1 MAVGARISSANLSGK
16 TATVTFTPYTG
27 QTSGSTVNLGT
38 KVIPFNNITAHPY
51 GDYSIYLPEY
61 DYTYTVNVPQPS
73 NNPQTVVYIDRMVGS
88 NNYGAAF
95 LNFSDFT
102 AEIIDLGVD
111 SSYWNNSN
119 VYPLQDSGYM
129 YEFGSNSNGGE
140 RLVIF
145 TNESGLE
152 IGRYSGATDSYDG
165 EALDGRIVS
174 FEDGENG
181 VLTYSNGTDVF
192 TYTWDPQTHYIDIEN
207 DWYAVTSNNTFI
219 VKKNEV
225 GQWND
230 NGNGQ
235 SYLINGNDG
244 TTTSFKT
251 WTDGTN
257 VRHKMMP
264 NTDFIVVET
273 QSGNTYT
280 NLQICNA
287 SGTTLETI
295 SLTGA
300 TYTSREDEFLG
311 STKYCAMYYNYDDNQ
326 VDYKIIHYNGETE
339 TLRQTTHARG
349 SNFPE
354 FSMDGDEDFWAND
367 SAEKTGGVVIT
378 FYNNLDYSP
387 IGNVSSYCDI
397 MYMLDNQTTFNTYTA
412 ANNTEIQISS
422 YGQLSNIYRARIS
435 TGDFFEILTISTT
448 GGTITTTNI
457 PISGITNVN
466 SYYLG
471 DRNVYV
477 ILTNDNNYLD
487 ALLIN
492 VNGSIMDRVSKT
504 LNSSYSY
511 SMNSQGRLGYL
522 AIDTN
527 EGDEGYYVYSGS
539 TGFTSTDYYD
549 GTDTPNTYY
558 TDTFQESEVMLLYSE
573 GSSSTAFRVLSTTG
587 ITSDL
592 QFPSHNYKSTLVGE
606 TKFMLVYQDDISS
619 VTVINLYNFSGQ
631 LLKSHETTYSGYDD
645 AYAISD
651 RFFVKFNGDEGNEFF
666 LVSEETITSLIL
678 DDDDIEWAPNDYNW
692 WDD

>member
-1 MAVGARISSANLSGK
+1 MAIGARILSNNLSGK
-16 TATVTFTPYTG
+16 TATVTFIPVTG
-27 QTSGSTVNLGT
+27 STSGTTQNLGT
-38 KVIPFNNITAHPY
+38 KTIPFNNITSHPY
-51 GDYSIYLPEY
+51 GYYTVNVTEY
-61 DYTYTVNVPQPS
+61 DYTYTLNVPQPS
-73 NNPQTVVYIDRMVGS
+73 NNPQTVVYVDRMVGS

-111 SSYWNNSN
+111 SSYWYNSN
-119 VYPLQDSGYM
+119 TYPLQDSGYM

-174 FEDGENG
+174 FEDSENG

-207 DWYAVTSNNTFI
+207 DWYNVTSNNTFI

-287 SGTTLETI
+287 SGTTLQTI

-300 TYTSREDEFLG
+300 TYTDRNDEFLG
-311 STKYCAMYYNYDDNQ
+311 STKYCVTYYNYNDDE

-339 TLRQTTHARG
+339 TLRQTTHVRG
-349 SNFPE
+349 SNFPQ
-354 FSMDGDEDFWAND
+354 FNMNGDEDFWAND

-378 FYNNLDYSP
+378 FYNDISSTP

-412 ANNTEIQISS
+412 ANNTEIKISS

-549 GTDTPNTYY
+549 NTNTPNTYY
-558 TDTFQESEVMLLYSE
+558 TDTFQESEVIVLYEDSGTE
-573 GSSSTAFRVLSTTG
+573 FRVLSTTG

-592 QFPSHNYKSTLVGE
+592 QFPSHNNKTIRVGE
-606 TKFMLVYQDDISS
+606 TKFMLVYEDNISD

-631 LLKSHETTYSGYDD
+631 LLKSHQTAYSGYDD
-645 AYAISD
+645 AYGIGD
-651 RFFVKFNGDEGNEFF
+651 RFFVKFNGSEGNEFF

-692 WDD
+692 WDDD

>member
-61 DYTYTVNVPQPS
+61 DYTYTINVPQPS
-73 NNPQTVVYIDRMVGS
+73 NNPQTVVYVDRMVGS

-111 SSYWNNSN
+111 SSYWSNSN

-129 YEFGSNSNGGE
+129 YEFGSSSNGGE

-174 FEDGENG
+174 FEDSENG

-207 DWYAVTSNNTFI
+207 DWYNVTSNNTFI

-300 TYTSREDEFLG
+300 TYTNREDDFLG
-311 STKYCAMYYNYDDNQ
+311 STKYCTMYYNYDDNQ

-339 TLRQTTHARG
+339 TLRQTTHVRG

-522 AIDTN
+522 AIDTD

-539 TGFTSTDYYD
+539 TGFTSTDFYNNTNT
-549 GTDTPNTYY
+549 TDTYY

-573 GSSSTAFRVLSTTG
+573 GSGTGFRVLSTTG
-587 ITSDL
+587 ITSDF

-606 TKFMLVYQDDISS
+606 TKFMIVYQDDISS
-619 VTVINLYNFSGQ
+619 VTVMNLYNFSGQ

-645 AYAISD
+645 AYAIGD

-678 DDDDIEWAPNDYNW
+678 DDENIEWAPNDYNW
-692 WDD
+692 WEDD

>member
-1 MAVGARISSANLSGK
+1 MAIGARILSNNLSGK
-16 TATVTFTPYTG
+16 TATVTFIPVTG
-27 QTSGSTVNLGT
+27 STSGTTQNLGT
-38 KVIPFNNITAHPY
+38 KTIPFNNITSHPY
-51 GDYSIYLPEY
+51 GYYTVNVTEY
-61 DYTYTVNVPQPS
+61 DYTYTLNVPQPS
-73 NNPQTVVYIDRMVGS
+73 NNPQTVVYVDRMVGS

-111 SSYWNNSN
+111 SSYWSNSY

-174 FEDGENG
+174 FEDSENG

-280 NLQICNA
+280 NLQICNT

-300 TYTSREDEFLG
+300 TYTHREDVFLG
-311 STKYCAMYYNYDDNQ
+311 STKYCTMYYNYNDDE

-339 TLRQTTHARG
+339 TLRQTTHVRG
-349 SNFPE
+349 TNFSS
-354 FSMDGDEDFWAND
+354 FNMNGNEDFWAND
-367 SAEKTGGVVIT
+367 SAEKSGGVVIT
-378 FYNNLDYSP
+378 FYNDLDYSP

-457 PISGITNVN
+457 PISGITNLN

-549 GTDTPNTYY
+549 NTNTPNTYY
-558 TDTFQESEVMLLYSE
+558 TDTFQESEVIVLYEDSGTE
-573 GSSSTAFRVLSTTG
+573 FRVLSTTG

-592 QFPSHNYKSTLVGE
+592 QFPSHNDKTVRIGE
-606 TKFMLVYQDDISS
+606 TKFMLVYQDDISD
-619 VTVINLYNFSGQ
+619 VTVMNIYNFSGQ

-645 AYAISD
+645 AYAIGD

-692 WDD
+692 WDDN